1 MLELYE
7 QTTEYLRELNLIS
20 ITIRIS
26 LSMVCGGVIG
36 IERRKAHQAAGMRT
50 YMLVCMGAA
59 LVMMTGQYMY
69 FQFGTGDP
77 SRLGAQVISGIG
89 FLGAGSIMSSGKTK
103 IRGLTTAA
111 GLWTAAC
118 IGLAFG
124 IGFYEAGFI
133 VTLAVYLV
141 MTQFKKIEHYFMLGE
156 VWLPFYIEV
165 DDTLEIETL
174 LTIIKQE
181 GYETGEISV
190 GKKQKGYQ
198 NAMID
203 IKKQEQES
211 KDKILILLKSID
223 GVHFA
228 KCTSTT

>member
-1 MLELYE
+1 MVVFQNVMDYI
-7 QTTEYLRELNLIS
+7 RELNIIS
-20 ITIRIS
+20 IAVRII
-26 LSMVCGGVIG
+26 LSMFCGGVIG

-50 YMLVCMGAA
+50 YMLVCMGSS

-69 FQFGTGDP
+69 FHFGTGDP
-77 SRLGAQVISGIG
+77 ARLGAQVISGIG

-124 IGFYEAGFI
+124 IGFYEAGII
-133 VTLAVYLV
+133 VTMAVYLI

-156 VWLPFYIEV
+156 VWIPYYVEIEE
-165 DDTLEIETL
+165 TLEIENVL
-174 LTIIKQE
+174 AIIKQE
-181 GYETGEISV
+181 GYETGEIRV

-211 KDKILILLKSID
+211 EDKLLSLLKTID
-223 GVHFA
+223 GVHFV
-228 KCTSTT
+228 KCTSTS